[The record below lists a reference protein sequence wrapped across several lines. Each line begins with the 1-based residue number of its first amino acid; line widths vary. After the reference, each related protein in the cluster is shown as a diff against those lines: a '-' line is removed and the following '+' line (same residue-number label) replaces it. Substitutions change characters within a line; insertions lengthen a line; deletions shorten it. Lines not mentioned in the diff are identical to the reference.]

1 MHQKMLTPEK
11 IYEVSDYIGR
21 NQFVSRF
28 EIAYLAVDREIING
42 LMNDKVRFFMK
53 IFMEKQ
59 ENISLPHLPWIAEY
73 REERFR
79 YGCPMNPSIHHLV
92 NAYKR
97 VTKLKIEASITILLD
112 FLSKTN
118 YLAYGIR
125 DEIFAAKGDNELRI
139 KVFGSIE
146 DIERS
151 LYTSLKSY
159 DALAIPSGDL
169 LDPFVDFYRKYGAE
183 IKETG
188 KYLWNVDLW
197 SGEVSPFIGI
207 PYTDMEEFI
216 PYFGKPRLAAV
227 IEQLW
232 PDKSTQSLPESNGVS
247 IEIDKVVFKR

>member
-1 MHQKMLTPEK
+1 MLTPEK
-11 IYEVSDYIGR
+11 IYEISDYIR
-21 NQFVSRF
+21 HNLFVSRF

-59 ENISLPHLPWIAEY
+59 GNISLPHLPWIAEY
-73 REERFR
+73 REERFK
-79 YGCPMNPSIHHLV
+79 YGCPMNPSIHHLM

-97 VTKLKIEASITILLD
+97 VTKLKIEASVTILLD

-125 DEIFAAKGDNELRI
+125 DEIFATKGDNELRI

-151 LYTSLKSY
+151 LYSSLKNY
-159 DALAIPSGDL
+159 DVLAIPSGDL
-169 LDPFVDFYRKYGAE
+169 LDPFIEFYRRYGAE
-183 IKETG
+183 IKKAG

-197 SGEVSPFIGI
+197 SGMVSPFIGI
-207 PYTDMEEFI
+207 PYTDMREFI

-227 IEQLW
+227 IDQLW
-232 PDKSTQSLPESNGVS
+232 PDKSTRTLPEIDGVS
-247 IEIDKVVFKR
+247 IEIDKILFER